1 MVRHLSHPI
10 ELAMGSKRICTN
22 FMNISFITVYI
33 LIHFSRIETF
43 LFSVFV
49 IEFMC
54 YQGDK
59 YTSVLR

>member
-1 MVRHLSHPI
+1 
-10 ELAMGSKRICTN
+10 MGSKRICTN